1 MHCTLSFFFL
11 PHRDMWEQKC
21 LMQSDVNPSLTCQ
34 LQRRGDVRLH
44 RCVTSKVNSLVHLP
58 LDVMCAASCALY
70 PDSTFAKTSECSQK
84 YKSIWS
90 GLFPEVGFTWK
101 KKTLEN
107 IPTIHVNHTKN
118 IGCSS
123 SGYIG
128 EMTITLNTESQS
140 LVSSNGHFVK
150 CGTHYKTVMSW
161 WVCLFSHAVCG
172 QSLWLLFLKIKCC
185 GNGDKELI
193 IKSIFKH
200 F

>member
-1 MHCTLSFFFL
+1 MNGDHCDSTALSSSIISLCMHCTLSFFFL

-90 GLFPEVGFTWK
+90 GLFPEVGYTWK

-118 IGCSS
+118 IGVSS

-128 EMTITLNTESQS
+128 EMTITLLTPS
-140 LVSSNGHFVK
+140 L
-150 CGTHYKTVMSW
+150 
-161 WVCLFSHAVCG
+161 SH
-172 QSLWLLFLKIKCC
+172 
-185 GNGDKELI
+185 
-193 IKSIFKH
+193 
-200 F
+200 